1 MYFRGIPLSGEWR
14 ADTGELTGVENR
26 GLVGIINKK
35 YLGVKKNHQAL
46 LINWVGADEIMKD
59 NLMVYILDD

>member
-14 ADTGELTGVENR
+14 ADTAELTGVENT

-35 YLGVKKNHQAL
+35 YLGVKKKSSGFAD
-46 LINWVGADEIMKD
+46 WVGADEIMKD
-59 NLMVYILDD
+59 NLMVYSLDD